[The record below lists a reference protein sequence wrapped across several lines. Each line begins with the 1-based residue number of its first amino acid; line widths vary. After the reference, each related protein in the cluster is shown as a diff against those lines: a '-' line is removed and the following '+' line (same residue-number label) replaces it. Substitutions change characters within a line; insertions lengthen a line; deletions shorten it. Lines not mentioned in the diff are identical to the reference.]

1 MSKTSGVRGQ
11 VIGDRPRCSQPQIRL
26 LGWGL
31 LSGEVGLLLGLLGGE
46 AGVDDD

>member
-1 MSKTSGVRGQ
+1 MA
-11 VIGDRPRCSQPQIRL
+11 IEPQIRL